1 MYINNWYTA
10 AFSKN
15 VTDAPKHVK
24 MLGRDFV
31 LFRDDKGEAHCLSN
45 ACCHRGA
52 PLDQGVCHGDGTL
65 ACCQHG
71 WRFGGDG
78 KCVSMPAAPDG
89 ASIPKA
95 ARVDSYPVEERYG
108 LVWVMLGD
116 DLEAA
121 PPIPDFPECDEEGW
135 RWIEYEE
142 DWDANYHWAKFSN
155 IDYVHLPVVHQ
166 QPWNGGIRPPE
177 HEVEYMDETSLSTGI
192 RVKTK
197 RARGIWARMRKAETE
212 VRSRLKFYL
221 SGFTLKVD
229 VEIGGVGTGMR
240 FIALDMS
247 TPIDERR
254 TTMRF
259 LFGRNFLT
267 KPFADK
273 GHLKRNLKNL
283 REDQAIAEAQLPK
296 VPPAVPDPRTLLI
309 DPEDKVVREYWN
321 ILANHRAKGCQIDRG
336 ALENAE
342 NAGGYCVIPSPA
354 RRADPDG
361 WVYDEVPRLTP
372 SSVSQAAE

>member
-1 MYINNWYTA
+1 MFTNVWYTA

-15 VTDAPKHVK
+15 VASEPKHVK

-31 LFRDDKGEAHCLSN
+31 LFRDDKGVAHCLSN
-45 ACCHRGA
+45 VCCHRGA
-52 PLDQGVCHGDGTL
+52 PLDQGTCQSDGTL

-78 KCVSMPAAPDG
+78 HCTQMPAAPDG
-89 ASIPKA
+89 AQIPKA

-108 LVWVMLGD
+108 IVWVLLGD
-116 DLEAA
+116 EPEKA
-121 PPIPDFPECDEEGW
+121 PPIPDIPEFDAEGW
-135 RWIEYEE
+135 RWLEYEE

-155 IDYVHLPVVHQ
+155 LDYVHLPVVHQ
-166 QPWNGGIRPPE
+166 QLWNGGIRPPE
-177 HEVEYMDETSLSTGI
+177 HEVEYLDETSLSTGI

-197 RARGIWARMRKAETE
+197 RGRGLWGKLRKLESE
-212 VRSRLKFYL
+212 VCSRLKFYL

-229 VEIGGVGTGMR
+229 VEIGGAGSGIR

-267 KPFADK
+267 SSWADK
-273 GHLKRNLKNL
+273 NTIKRNLKNIH
-283 REDQAIAEAQLPK
+283 EDQVIAEAQLPK
-296 VPPAVPDPRTLLI
+296 VLPAVQDSRALMA
-309 DPEDKVVREYWN
+309 DPEDKIVKEYWN
-321 ILANHRAKGCQIDRG
+321 ILAAHRAKGWQIDRE
-336 ALENAE
+336 ALDQAE
-342 NAGGYCVIPSPA
+342 RNGGYHVIPSPA
-354 RRADPDG
+354 RRTDPDG
-361 WVYDEVPRLTP
+361 WVYDEVPRIDPASLAR
-372 SSVSQAAE
+372 AAE